1 MPIFRNEH
9 DNTFTYSA
17 TDRAPPFPLDYTTGE
32 LMKKWNV
39 SWDNLIK
46 RMFTHP
52 QFLDFFLWIQYDDK
66 TLKAKDEDHNQE
78 ETPASKRDFTNIKP
92 YNGLPPELEPFM
104 RLYME
109 GYTRARDGKASVD
122 FDCFIPDFCNYL
134 HSLEMNAELNAFPT
148 HSASE
153 SNSAR
158 DTSETPP
165 EISAPDDRY
174 WYRLLYKNEGFQ
186 EAIINSYWKK
196 EYDSRTKTAKELF
209 LKMPYDF
216 QMQALMQ
223 NICYLDTQIAAMLQT
238 IEQNKAYIP
247 ASNRT
252 SSFLKTF
259 PTELMNSLRP
269 KVPVSKD
276 LERATFSIKNFTIHK
291 PAASQDKDLL
301 LYLNEIV
308 DDQNPEVVKK
318 EIRPYY
324 LQEIC
329 QVPDVPPFLAE
340 CLRLQKYLDSNT
352 NSNGN
357 WADIENYVYAKSLD
371 LYQAALR
378 FDPFPLPTMLQFRND
393 HIGSMVDQLIF
404 NMYNSFMGLYGQ
416 DFDYLRYWL
425 NFRPSEQNITHLSPT
440 IIPDQ
445 EDVSKLFLDVY
456 NVALNMVYSI
466 SGKTLTIPVLSWNEY
481 VSILLKL
488 VGTDIYADFHV
499 LYEPLSDA
507 VISNLSAHLVKTCCD
522 AYKYMNLEAPDWILE
537 ATFRTAWHHYS
548 QSLAHNK
555 AKNAKGINKT
565 ATADGTN
572 TIGNTSDVEAP
583 PSLIPTENYYLLAAL
598 MVQRTFQAYLTNCR
612 TAISAYKNYM
622 NFMEEQK

>member
-1 MPIFRNEH
+1 MPIFRKEH

-17 TDRAPPFPLDYTTGE
+17 SDQAPPFPLDYTTGE
-32 LMKKWNV
+32 LQEKWNV

-78 ETPASKRDFTNIKP
+78 ETPASKQDFTNIKP

-158 DTSETPP
+158 DTSEMPP

-238 IEQNKAYIP
+238 IEQNKEHIP

-259 PTELMNSLRP
+259 PTELLRSLRP
-269 KVPVSKD
+269 KVPGSND
-276 LERATFSIKNFTIHK
+276 LGRATFSVNNFTIHK
-291 PAASQDKDLL
+291 PAPSQDKDLL
-301 LYLNEIV
+301 SYLEEIIN
-308 DDQNPEVVKK
+308 DQNPEVVKK

-329 QVPDVPPFLAE
+329 QIPDAPPFLTE
-340 CLRLQKYLDSNT
+340 CLRLQKYLDSNS

-357 WADIENYVYAKSLD
+357 WDDVERYVYTKSRE
-371 LYQAALR
+371 LYQATLR
-378 FDPFPLPTMLQFRND
+378 FDPFPTTTPSNFRND
-393 HIGSMVDQLIF
+393 HIGSMLDQLIY
-404 NMYNSFMGLYGQ
+404 NMYSNFMGMYGQ

-425 NFRPSEQNITHLSPT
+425 NFRPSEQNISNLSPT
-440 IIPDQ
+440 IIQDH
-445 EDVSKLFLDVY
+445 EEASKLFLDLH
-456 NVALNMVYSI
+456 NVFINAVYSI
-466 SGKTLTIPVLSWNEY
+466 SGKTLRIPVLSWKDYQSRLLTLVAPDICPEY
-481 VSILLKL
+481 YV
-488 VGTDIYADFHV
+488 FF
-499 LYEPLSDA
+499 EPLSDM
-507 VISNLSAHLVKTCCD
+507 VIANLSAQLKKTCLE
-522 AYKYMNLEAPDWILE
+522 AYDFMNLEAPDWISE
-537 ATFRTAWHHYS
+537 STFATAWQYYS
-548 QSLAHNK
+548 QALTYQK
-555 AKNAKGINKT
+555 PKNAQSMNC
-565 ATADGTN
+565 AVAADGKN
-572 TIGNTSDVEAP
+572 TVDNTVDTAAP
-583 PSLIPTENYYLLAAL
+583 PALIPSENYYLLAAL
-598 MVQRTFQAYLTNCR
+598 MVQRIFHAYRTNCE
-612 TAISAYKNYM
+612 TAISAYKHYIDFTNG
-622 NFMEEQK
+622 KK